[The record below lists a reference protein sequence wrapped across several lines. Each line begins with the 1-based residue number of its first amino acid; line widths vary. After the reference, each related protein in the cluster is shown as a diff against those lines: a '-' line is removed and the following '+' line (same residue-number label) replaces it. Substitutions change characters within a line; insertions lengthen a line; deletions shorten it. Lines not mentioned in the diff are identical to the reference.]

1 MFYNNKTITKV
12 LDSEIVEWDI
22 KSANVSVMEYYQLHN
37 QKTIDKLRALP
48 KADRV
53 KRVGI
58 LQRNPNFA
66 KALEDGFNKI
76 MAEFIIINSIPSE
89 NIISIKRDAIFVKN
103 HAITV
108 NQFGTCVEFVPK
120 NRYLHYLKVNSLQF
134 FIGREKI
141 DVKGLSDTRLPVHEN
156 GILQFIRDVCK
167 EGHDYYRVNTYLK
180 EFFTAY
186 KKKELPFDY
195 YREFNDS
202 SLYKL
207 NEMGY
212 EFTQEHIDESDMD
225 TLDIS
230 YNLTNILIPVLQLFI
245 N

>member
-1 MFYNNKTITKV
+1 MFYTNKTIPKV

-22 KSANVSVMEYYQLHN
+22 KSGNVSIMEYYQLHN
-37 QKTIDKLRALP
+37 QKVIDKLRKLP
-48 KADRV
+48 KEDRV

-66 KALEDGFNKI
+66 KALENGFNKM
-76 MAEFIIINSIPSE
+76 MAEFIVTNQIPSE

-103 HAITV
+103 HAIAV
-108 NQFGTCVEFVPK
+108 NQFGTCVEFIPK
-120 NRYLHYLKVNSLQF
+120 NRYNHYLKIGNLQF
-134 FIGREKI
+134 FIGRDKI
-141 DVKGLSDTRLPVHEN
+141 DIKGLNDNVIPLHEN
-156 GILQFIRDVCK
+156 GMLQFIRDVCK

-195 YREFNDS
+195 YREFNES
-202 SLYKL
+202 SLYRL
-207 NEMGY
+207 IEMGY
-212 EFTQEHIDESDMD
+212 EFTQDNIEESDMD

-230 YNLTNILIPVLQLFI
+230 YNLKNIMIPVLQLFI